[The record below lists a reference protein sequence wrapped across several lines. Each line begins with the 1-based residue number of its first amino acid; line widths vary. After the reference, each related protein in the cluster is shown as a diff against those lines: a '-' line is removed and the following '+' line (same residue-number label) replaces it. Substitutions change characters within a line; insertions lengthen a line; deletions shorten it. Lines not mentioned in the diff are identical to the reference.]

1 MNYSLTSYI
10 LHLTSSI
17 LHHPSSPR
25 QELIHSFRIDGTI
38 FLLVVDADVRSLR
51 GLEQLAEEVV
61 DFDVVLGMN
70 LTTERAGKG
79 IREIDAKVAVVHVGL
94 RRFL

>member
-1 MNYSLTSYI
+1 M
-10 LHLTSSI
+10 
-17 LHHPSSPR
+17 
-25 QELIHSFRIDGTI
+25 
-38 FLLVVDADVRSLR
+38 RSLR

>member
-10 LHLTSSI
+10 LHLTHPQPLPNGRGGTSNIKPLTSYI
-17 LHHPSSPR
+17 LHLTSSPR

-61 DFDVVLGMN
+61 D
-70 LTTERAGKG
+70 
-79 IREIDAKVAVVHVGL
+79 
-94 RRFL
+94 